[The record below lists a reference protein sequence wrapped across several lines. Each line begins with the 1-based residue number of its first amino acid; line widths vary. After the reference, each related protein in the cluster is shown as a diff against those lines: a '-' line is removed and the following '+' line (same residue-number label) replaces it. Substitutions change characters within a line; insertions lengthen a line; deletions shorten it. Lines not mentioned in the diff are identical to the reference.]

1 MFFDVEGIELPMTV
15 DTGAEVSLIAE
26 DSRKKVLP
34 DVPLRD
40 TNIVLRIFVIFFSH
54 SFFFLFSSCSPI
66 SAALISLFPHNN
78 YSVTIWSCMYK

>member
-1 MFFDVEGIELPMTV
+1 MHCLQYGECSSYPIKCSLIVEGIELPMTV

-26 DSRKKVLP
+26 DSRMKVLP

-54 SFFFLFSSCSPI
+54 SFSFLFFLLVLPF
-66 SAALISLFPHNN
+66 LLL
-78 YSVTIWSCMYK
+78 